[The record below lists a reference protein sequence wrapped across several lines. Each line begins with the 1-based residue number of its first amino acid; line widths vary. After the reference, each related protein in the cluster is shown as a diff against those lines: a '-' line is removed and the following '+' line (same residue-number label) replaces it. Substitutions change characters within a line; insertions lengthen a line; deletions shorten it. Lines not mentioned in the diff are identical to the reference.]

1 MFTKVLAFFL
11 YWMLQPK
18 KHAPN
23 MEDMTILEVS
33 ESSCS
38 ICKTP
43 MQTENIYCPECGFPE
58 NGTDSDV
65 AKFHARNAMKKNQH
79 MDAGKKIRS
88 ARNVLYVMAGF
99 FLIIGFI
106 NFFANQDLAILISCV
121 VIGIIYLALGSWT
134 SKKPMIAILLGLL
147 FYITTIIIDVVFIG
161 PEMLMK
167 NLIIKIIIIA
177 YLGTGVYSASS
188 IKK

>member
-88 ARNVLYVMAGF
+88 ARNVLYVMAGIIILFGVVSF
-99 FLIIGFI
+99 F
-106 NFFANQDLAILISCV
+106 NDQDIALLISN
-121 VIGIIYLALGSWT
+121 VIVGIIYLALGSWT
-134 SKKPMIAILLGLL
+134 SKKPLVAILLGLL
-147 FYITTIIIDVVFIG
+147 LYLTTIIISAIFEPSTLFRG
-161 PEMLMK
+161 
-167 NLIIKIIIIA
+167 LIFKIFIIA
-177 YLGTGVYSASS
+177 YLGAGVYSASS